1 MKKKLLSLVLAG
13 AMVAS
18 TSVSAFAADTGKEY
32 NILNKEEV
40 ETPIT
45 ITGNIQDS
53 TGAVLPSTINVTVP
67 TAAAFTVTSEG
78 NFTSAPIEI
87 SSKSDEKVQVTAYSF
102 TDSSED
108 ANITIVGEDE
118 LSNKTNEANN
128 KFMSLKLIGTD
139 GTVYFKSTKTKSGV
153 YKKDGSEYKL
163 TDNPILGTVTQNT
176 PLTLNLKGDIKK
188 DDPYSAPST
197 AISDQFNLVLK
208 IRRVR

>member
-139 GTVYFKSTKTKSGV
+139 GTVYFKSTKEKSGV

-208 IRRVR
+208 IRRAR